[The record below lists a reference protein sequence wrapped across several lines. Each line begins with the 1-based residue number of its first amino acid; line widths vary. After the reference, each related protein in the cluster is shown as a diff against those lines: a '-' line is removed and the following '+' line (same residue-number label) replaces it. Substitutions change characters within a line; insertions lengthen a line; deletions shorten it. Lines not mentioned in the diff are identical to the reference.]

1 MTRVYRWIHLFS
13 LLSLATTLVGQDVKG
28 RFSGSFDTN
37 VNFFVEDEEIGAT
50 NTPQYDE
57 NLVGAEAWLNLRY
70 ERGTFEAGVR
80 LDGFKNSNLL
90 NPTDAYSAAGIG
102 RIYVAKK
109 WDNFDIT
116 AGYFYDQIGSGIIF
130 KAYEERA
137 LLIDNAIVGL
147 RARAN
152 INDNWNVAAFGGQQK
167 NLFDIYESWLYGG
180 RLEGFITPANP
191 DAKWTLAPGVGFIFK
206 TLTDDQLDLLGDILG
221 SYTPDDFIDNV
232 NCTNVAISLYNTLE
246 AGPFSW
252 YLEGAYKSP
261 EPFYDL
267 FASRSLWS
275 GGESVGKF
283 VLEPGYVI
291 YSALNYAAK
300 GFGASLELKTTS
312 NFNFRAD
319 PFATLNRGLIDF
331 LPPMTRVNTYRLPA
345 RYAAA
350 TQDLGEH
357 AGQLELSYRESAQ
370 RSYLVNFSNI
380 TNGHGDLLYREAVA
394 EITLKKPRKTTF
406 IGGLQFQWYD
416 QELYQGK
423 TGVPMVKTVTPYLD
437 FLKKLGKK
445 QSVRIEAQY
454 MHTKQDF
461 GSWVFGLV
469 EVGIAPHWIFEVSDM
484 WNIVPYEDQ
493 NGKRKNDPL
502 HYPTVGVTYSTGP
515 HRFNARFVKQVEG
528 VVCSGGICRLEP
540 AFSGVRLQASTQF

>member
-1 MTRVYRWIHLFS
+1 
-13 LLSLATTLVGQDVKG
+13 
-28 RFSGSFDTN
+28 
-37 VNFFVEDEEIGAT
+37 
-50 NTPQYDE
+50 
-57 NLVGAEAWLNLRY
+57 
-70 ERGTFEAGVR
+70 
-80 LDGFKNSNLL
+80 
-90 NPTDAYSAAGIG
+90 
-102 RIYVAKK
+102 
-109 WDNFDIT
+109 
-116 AGYFYDQIGSGIIF
+116 
-130 KAYEERA
+130 
-137 LLIDNAIVGL
+137 
-147 RARAN
+147 
-152 INDNWNVAAFGGQQK
+152 
-167 NLFDIYESWLYGG
+167 
-180 RLEGFITPANP
+180 
-191 DAKWTLAPGVGFIFK
+191 
-206 TLTDDQLDLLGDILG
+206 
-221 SYTPDDFIDNV
+221 
-232 NCTNVAISLYNTLE
+232 
-246 AGPFSW
+246 
-252 YLEGAYKSP
+252 
-261 EPFYDL
+261 
-267 FASRSLWS
+267 
-275 GGESVGKF
+275 
-283 VLEPGYVI
+283 
-291 YSALNYAAK
+291 
-300 GFGASLELKTTS
+300 
-312 NFNFRAD
+312 
-319 PFATLNRGLIDF
+319 
-331 LPPMTRVNTYRLPA
+331 MTRVNTYRLPA